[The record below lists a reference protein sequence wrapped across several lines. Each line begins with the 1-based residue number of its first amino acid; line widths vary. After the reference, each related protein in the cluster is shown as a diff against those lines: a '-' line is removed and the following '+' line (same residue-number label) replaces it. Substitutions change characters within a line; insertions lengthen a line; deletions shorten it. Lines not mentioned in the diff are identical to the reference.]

1 MCEPPRRTTCG
12 AESGAVAPDACFA
25 EEVESADARPGRQH
39 SAYTVCITAPVPT
52 RFSPRQIETIDRLV
66 AAGVG
71 ETRSEV
77 IRRAVEHLA
86 DSVERARLGRV
97 IADSYRTQPQT
108 VDDDEQA
115 MANAIAMTEAEPW

>member
-1 MCEPPRRTTCG
+1 M
-12 AESGAVAPDACFA
+12 
-25 EEVESADARPGRQH
+25 
-39 SAYTVCITAPVPT
+39 TAPVPT
-52 RFSPRQIETIDRLV
+52 RFSLRQIETIDRLV

-86 DSVERARLGRV
+86 ESVARARLGRV

-108 VDDDEQA
+108 VDDDAQA
-115 MANAIAMTEAEPW
+115 MANAIAMTEVEPW

>member
-1 MCEPPRRTTCG
+1 M
-12 AESGAVAPDACFA
+12 
-25 EEVESADARPGRQH
+25 
-39 SAYTVCITAPVPT
+39 
-52 RFSPRQIETIDRLV
+52 
-66 AAGVG
+66 
-71 ETRSEV
+71 

-86 DSVERARLGRV
+86 ESVERARLGRV